1 MIMAQNC
8 CAIAARGRNL
18 IAPNARQQVARKVA
32 RFAPMTPDDNTT
44 WKIENRKWK
53 MENGKFINVKM

>member
-53 MENGKFINVKM
+53 MANL

>member
-1 MIMAQNC
+1 MIMAGNC
-8 CAIAARGRNL
+8 CAIAPRGRNL

-44 WKIENRKWK
+44 YK
-53 MENGKFINVKM
+53 MENGKWKIFKCENANRK